1 MILLLEMIY
10 KRKQSTKQ
18 SRLGF
23 DDRQSVLIKR
33 EAEAFYFNVRQ
44 GVYRLKR
51 KHLFSKVWSREYLV
65 EVYIDNRCKI
75 DII

>member
-1 MILLLEMIY
+1 MKLLLEIIY

-23 DDRQSVLIKR
+23 DDRQSVLIER
-33 EAEAFYFNVRQ
+33 EAQAIYFNIRQ

-51 KHLFSKVWSREYLV
+51 KHLFLRFGV
-65 EVYIDNRCKI
+65 ENIL
-75 DII
+75 